1 MRGDYYAHLDYFAAR
16 GIAMPTA
23 KIKAPG
29 LASELAIHSQM
40 RRGGATAPGTPAL
53 QRCPA
58 DTATLFSPVRAD
70 QGNLDRLM

>member
-23 KIKAPG
+23 KIKGPV

-40 RRGGATAPGTPAL
+40 RRGGMTGHGPRHSSTPAL
-53 QRCPA
+53 SC
-58 DTATLFSPVRAD
+58 
-70 QGNLDRLM
+70 